1 MRELSKEEMKVVS
14 GGSPTLAL
22 PPPSV
27 EKFLADLR
35 ALLEPKKVMPVS
47 AD

>member
-14 GGSPTLAL
+14 GGSPTLPL
-22 PPPSV
+22 PPPIV
-27 EKFLADLR
+27 EKFVAALR
-35 ALLEPKKVMPVS
+35 TLLEPKKIMPVS